1 MSVFKIIYQKMK
13 IVLYSGIILF
23 FSGCSPTKEKEKE
36 DNKILIPKNSF
47 SVSGFDKTMDSIK
60 TSSSKND
67 SAILLPIIRED
78 NRLNKNYFIGGIHFL
93 IVDENN
99 SYYVIN
105 SLERLMTCGNEPPF
119 SKQDS
124 IWFIKENS
132 KKIENIKSIKT
143 SEITKILEENKNAIV
158 HTWNNLPL
166 TISFALKN
174 DTLNGSTMYDIISF
188 MEKNKMYMYTIRR
201 MNEAELNKIK

>member
-1 MSVFKIIYQKMK
+1 MKFIFNFII
-13 IVLYSGIILF
+13 IFLLLS
-23 FSGCSPTKEKEKE
+23 CSQTKEKEE
-36 DNKILIPKNSF
+36 NDILIPKNSF

-60 TSSSKND
+60 SSFPKND
-67 SAILLPIIRED
+67 SIELLPIIED
-78 NRLNKNYFIGGIHFL
+78 KRLNKNYFIGGIHFL
-93 IVDENN
+93 IIDENN

-105 SLERLMTCGNEPPF
+105 SLDRLMTCGDIPEF

-124 IWFIKENS
+124 IRFVKENS
-132 KKIENIKSIKT
+132 QKTENIKPIKT

-174 DTLNGSTMYDIISF
+174 DTLNGSTMYDIFSF
-188 MEKNKMYMYTIRR
+188 MGKNEMHMYTIRR
-201 MNEAELNKIK
+201 MNEAELHKIE